1 MRLEDFLRRSIS
13 RRTAMKA
20 GTASFLMS
28 QMALFEGLALAP
40 QRVALAANQPSDIQF
55 DIGAFV
61 HPAQTF
67 NDGAGN
73 VVADF
78 GVTFTMLAPARLR
91 RTPTKFDQAV
101 LDEAL
106 ETIEANFPFT
116 PAGAFVFVLYGL
128 PYFNRLPQAL
138 VHATVPRLAFDHTRF
153 VLEESP
159 VFPTDFTGGTGTQNP
174 NIVKDRFNVVVKIE
188 ANDVLFEMRSDNLNN
203 LSNILAWL
211 QGSNN
216 LNGNAVASP
225 DFDGLFNFDTPRV
238 NFVQPGMPRK
248 VADNAFANIAQ
259 GSLLYEYH
267 GRINPDSPMVM
278 GFMDQQVDSS
288 APNAATVTFVGDPNN
303 ANTQGFSTARA
314 GDYFDNGSIAHLSHD
329 IDDLFQF
336 YALANQDSRRPDGE
350 PFNERVQYMFR
361 SNQTGSGFFGLAAQP
376 NADEFTNGGG
386 PAFVNNVFQGA
397 GAALAAAQDKDGKT
411 SAQTNQDINATFPG
425 TARVGHEEALQR
437 SSRAADGTPLHIR
450 NDGPGFDT
458 LDVPAFQDFPGG
470 TNFAAG
476 TTQFKLHFLAFV
488 PTAEF
493 FRQFRV
499 NGAAQDFQA
508 QFLGGQDDDNG
519 LERFISATRRQNFLI
534 PPRRHRAFPL
544 IELT

>member
-1 MRLEDFLRRSIS
+1 VKLEDFLRRSID

-20 GTASFLMS
+20 GTATFLAS
-28 QMALFEGLALAP
+28 QMALFEGLAWAP
-40 QRVALAANQPSDIQF
+40 QRIALASSTPSDIQF

-78 GVTFTMLAPARLR
+78 GVTFTMIAPARLT
-91 RTPTKFDQAV
+91 RTPSHFDQAV

-106 ETIEANFPFT
+106 ETIEANFPFS
-116 PAGAFVFVLYGL
+116 PAGAFVFTMYGL
-128 PYFNRLPQAL
+128 PYFNRLPQGL
-138 VHATVPRLAFDHTRF
+138 VRATMPRLLSDNTRF

-159 VFPTDFTGGTGTQNP
+159 VFPSDVSPQNP
-174 NIVKDRFNVVVKIE
+174 NIVKDRFNVAVTIE
-188 ANDVLFEMRSDNLNN
+188 TNDIVFEMRSDNLNN

-216 LNGNAVASP
+216 LNGNIVDSP
-225 DFDGLFNFDTPRV
+225 DFFGLFNFDTPRV
-238 NFVQPGMPRK
+238 LFVQPGLPRK
-248 VADNAFANIAQ
+248 VADNAFANFSQ
-259 GSLLYEYH
+259 GNLLYEFH
-267 GRINPDSPMVM
+267 GRINPDSSMVM
-278 GFMDQQVDSS
+278 GFVDQQVDSS
-288 APNAATVTFVGDPNN
+288 APSAQVVTFVGSSH
-303 ANTQGFSTARA
+303 AVLTTAKA
-314 GDYFDNGSIAHLSHD
+314 GDYFDNGAIAHVSHD

-336 YALANQDSRRPDGE
+336 YATPNQDSRRPDGE
-350 PFNERVQYMFR
+350 PFTERVQYMFR
-361 SNQTGSGFFGLAAQP
+361 SNQINSGFFGLPTLNAG
-376 NADEFTNGGG
+376 NADQFTNGGG
-386 PAFVNNVFQGA
+386 AAFVNNVFQGA

-411 SAQTNQDINATFPG
+411 TAQTNQDINATFTG
-425 TARVGHEEALQR
+425 TPRVGHEEALQR

-458 LDVPAFQDFPGG
+458 LDVPAFQDFPSG

-493 FRQFRV
+493 FRQMRV
-499 NGAAQDFQA
+499 NAAAQDFQA

-519 LERFISATRRQNFLI
+519 LERFITATRRQNFLC

-544 IELT
+544 VEFT